1 MKNMENTQ
9 ADYRQA
15 YEGFYS
21 KYYDELEQFAKDF
34 FIAKKS
40 ENRNYIYVR
49 NKLEVYLY
57 NDYVKDIHFLKND
70 NLMGLYYIY
79 QNRASYYDNEFMLD
93 VFKVEIKNDFNKIDI
108 KQFPKNY
115 NYLKFIEEVAFVETR
130 TVIFGLISAH
140 AELFEMIYKFNRFDI
155 FEIRYYQGKNI
166 KEYPNYRELD
176 FELNPQFAENVSL
189 KTKEYV
195 ASEYQDKIWFTT
207 GVKLATGEAFRLYEK
222 YKTDKGHFTKIC
234 LELGFKET
242 DRPYFSATIQN
253 NDTDKNS
260 FANKGKL
267 QKLHKHLTENNL
279 NFGAEFL
286 AEYNKLEL
294 E

>member
-1 MKNMENTQ
+1 
-9 ADYRQA
+9 
-15 YEGFYS
+15 
-21 KYYDELEQFAKDF
+21 
-34 FIAKKS
+34 
-40 ENRNYIYVR
+40 
-49 NKLEVYLY
+49 
-57 NDYVKDIHFLKND
+57 
-70 NLMGLYYIY
+70 
-79 QNRASYYDNEFMLD
+79 
-93 VFKVEIKNDFNKIDI
+93 
-108 KQFPKNY
+108 
-115 NYLKFIEEVAFVETR
+115 
-130 TVIFGLISAH
+130 
-140 AELFEMIYKFNRFDI
+140 MIYKFNRFDI

>member
-115 NYLKFIEEVAFVETR
+115 NYLKFIE
-130 TVIFGLISAH
+130 
-140 AELFEMIYKFNRFDI
+140 
-155 FEIRYYQGKNI
+155 
-166 KEYPNYRELD
+166 
-176 FELNPQFAENVSL
+176 
-189 KTKEYV
+189 
-195 ASEYQDKIWFTT
+195 
-207 GVKLATGEAFRLYEK
+207 
-222 YKTDKGHFTKIC
+222 
-234 LELGFKET
+234 
-242 DRPYFSATIQN
+242 
-253 NDTDKNS
+253 
-260 FANKGKL
+260 
-267 QKLHKHLTENNL
+267 
-279 NFGAEFL
+279 
-286 AEYNKLEL
+286 
-294 E
+294 